1 MRLRFAVVLLGF
13 SAYAGAAQVAPPAR
27 AYPPSCFSAGLPL
40 GQAAKDPKAMS
51 LPLTLHGDFN
61 ACFVNP
67 SAPSYATAQQE
78 CKYSET
84 AGITIS
90 RVPCS
95 GGKSATLLEID
106 RSSGMSGNTD
116 LYPTFPGVW
125 VQQGL
130 HIDWVRLAQDA
141 NTTASQVFVN
151 SPVYKDSVYVLENP
165 IGAAPFDYNQA
176 FTLTVDNN
184 TGRAVQFD
192 LDFYDP
198 SVYPGV
204 SPLPI
209 SGYLTG
215 SWYDPAHGGEGMLV
229 QVFDDGN
236 GTTQTLFATWFTY
249 DALGAPYWLVAQ
261 GSAQI
266 GATRIDNV
274 AVQTAS
280 GGGFAGNFTA
290 VTRAPWGTMSFA
302 FPDCD
307 TMTFTYASAGFTPA
321 NMPSGSGMRTWR
333 RLGNVA
339 NLGCS

>member
-1 MRLRFAVVLLGF
+1 MFLGCIGFASV
-13 SAYAGAAQVAPPAR
+13 AQAAAPAP
-27 AYPPSCFSAGLPL
+27 AYPPSCFAEGLPL
-40 GQAAKDPKAMS
+40 GQAAKDPEAMS

-61 ACFVNP
+61 ACFINP
-67 SAPSYATAQQE
+67 SAPSYPVAEQE
-78 CKYSET
+78 CKYAET
-84 AGITIS
+84 VSIAIS

-106 RSSGMSGNTD
+106 RASGMSGNTG

-125 VQQGL
+125 VQQGS
-130 HIDWVRLAQDA
+130 HVDWIRLAQDA
-141 NTTASQVFVN
+141 NTTATQVFVN
-151 SPVYKDSVYVLENP
+151 SPVYQDSVYVLENP
-165 IGAAPFDYNQA
+165 IGAASFDYNQA

-184 TGRAVQFD
+184 TGYAVQYD
-192 LDFYDP
+192 LADYNA
-198 SVYPGV
+198 SVYPAA

-261 GSAQI
+261 GSMPI
-266 GATRIDNV
+266 GATSIDNV
-274 AVQTAS
+274 AVLTAS

-290 VTRAPWGTMSFA
+290 VTRTPWGTMSFS
-302 FPDCD
+302 FPDCN
-307 TMTFTYASAGFTPA
+307 TMTFTYASAGTLPA
-321 NMPSGSGMRTWR
+321 NTPSGTGTRTWQ
-333 RLGNVA
+333 RLGNIA